1 MLSIIEHIIIAI
13 IIAIIVI
20 ITRKDNESKAD
31 LFQKWLINYLAVTII
46 IDSIN
51 YIIFLS
57 KNPFTDF
64 P

>member
-1 MLSIIEHIIIAI
+1 MLSITGHIVIAI

-20 ITRKDNESKAD
+20 ITRKDSESKVD
-31 LFQKWLINYLAVTII
+31 LFQKWLINYLAITII

>member
-1 MLSIIEHIIIAI
+1 MLSITGHIVIAI

-31 LFQKWLINYLAVTII
+31 LFQKWLINYLAITII

-57 KNPFTDF
+57 KNTFTDF